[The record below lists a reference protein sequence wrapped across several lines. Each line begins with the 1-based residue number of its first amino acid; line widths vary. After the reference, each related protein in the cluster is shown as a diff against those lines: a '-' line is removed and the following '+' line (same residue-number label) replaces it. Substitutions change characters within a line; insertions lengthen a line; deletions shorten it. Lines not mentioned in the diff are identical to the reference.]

1 MPYPTRLNPVRWNVK
16 TDEAI
21 FFKQRILYKGINI
34 LSQSNKKMPKL
45 RDVQRN
51 PMKPPPS
58 SKLFTPQ
65 ISSTVSI
72 KDTSLTKLGKTDIC
86 PRCNGFGGLESGGG
100 CKRCDGT
107 GFIVK

>member
-1 MPYPTRLNPVRWNVK
+1 M
-16 TDEAI
+16 
-21 FFKQRILYKGINI
+21 
-34 LSQSNKKMPKL
+34 SQSHKKIPKR

-51 PMKPPPS
+51 PMQAPPA
-58 SKLFTPQ
+58 SKINATP
-65 ISSTVSI
+65 IYSTVSSE
-72 KDTSLTKLGKTDIC
+72 DTTLSKLGKTDIC